1 MCCCQKQLYIAKLA
15 IAAAC
20 GGGAECALTANS
32 QANCRRDVAIL
43 LYTAKPTARQGQGH
57 CTLLWISRNT
67 LKFLWKTK
75 FSRRSHITWALISL
89 KFASLAKFVPWFGLI
104 FGLFLAFLRGQCTLR
119 RLSLSST
126 RLQPLD
132 APASMAAVPK
142 FLHIMA
148 LKVVNWAATDK
159 KTRVRRSIMLVG
171 GSRFQI
177 SIWNKTEN

>member
-67 LKFLWKTK
+67 QKFFGKTK
-75 FSRRSHITWALISL
+75 FNRRSHITWAHISL
-89 KFASLAKFVPWFGLI
+89 KFASFAKFGLALA
-104 FGLFLAFLRGQCTLR
+104 LFLAFFGLFAGAMH
-119 RLSLSST
+119 SSQT
-126 RLQPLD
+126 FALVYQT
-132 APASMAAVPK
+132 AAARCAGVDGGCGK
-142 FLHIMA
+142 IFAHFGT
-148 LKVVNWAATDK
+148 KVKSWA
-159 KTRVRRSIMLVG
+159 G
-171 GSRFQI
+171 
-177 SIWNKTEN
+177 N

>member
-67 LKFLWKTK
+67 LEFLWKTK

-89 KFASLAKFVPWFGLI
+89 KFASFVKFVPWFGLI
-104 FGLFLAFLRGQCTLR
+104 FGLFWPFCEGNAPFADFRSRLPDCNRSMRRRRWRLCQNFCTLW
-119 RLSLSST
+119 
-126 RLQPLD
+126 
-132 APASMAAVPK
+132 
-142 FLHIMA
+142 H
-148 LKVVNWAATDK
+148 
-159 KTRVRRSIMLVG
+159 
-171 GSRFQI
+171 
-177 SIWNKTEN
+177 